1 VADPSSKIYWL
12 TGIFRGRRALV
23 QNPTKEGPMNRAICV
38 FTLATAGS
46 LVSTAGAQ
54 HRGAAVPASR
64 QPDRSNFTA
73 ETLEQRMAT
82 NPNLASRVQSLLPP
96 GTSLQAAASGF
107 KDEGQF
113 IAALHVSRN
122 LNIPFNE
129 LKADL
134 SKSKYGSL
142 GRALHDLRPELHS
155 RVIDSQ
161 VKRAERQTKTDLQQ
175 QGDLAIN
182 SVR

>member
-1 VADPSSKIYWL
+1 
-12 TGIFRGRRALV
+12 
-23 QNPTKEGPMNRAICV
+23 MNRSICV
-38 FTLATAGS
+38 FTLITTGS
-46 LVSTAGAQ
+46 LVSAAGAQ
-54 HRGAAVPASR
+54 HRGAAAAPKAGVDHS
-64 QPDRSNFTA
+64 SFTA
-73 ETLEQRMAT
+73 DGLERRMAT
-82 NPNLASRVQSLLPP
+82 DPSLASRVQSLLPP
-96 GTSLQAAASGF
+96 GISLEAAASGF

-142 GRALHDLRPELHS
+142 GRALHDLRPELHA

-161 VKRAERQTKTDLQQ
+161 IKKAERQTKTDLQQ
-175 QGDLAIN
+175 PSDLAIN
-182 SVR
+182 NVR

>member
-1 VADPSSKIYWL
+1 
-12 TGIFRGRRALV
+12 
-23 QNPTKEGPMNRAICV
+23 MNRSICV
-38 FTLATAGS
+38 FTLIAVGS
-46 LVSTAGAQ
+46 LVSAAGAQ
-54 HRGAAVPASR
+54 HRGAAAASP
-64 QPDRSNFTA
+64 QPERSSFTA
-73 ETLEQRMAT
+73 DALEKRMAT

-96 GTSLQAAASGF
+96 GTSLEAAASGF

-134 SKSKYGSL
+134 SKSKNGSL
-142 GRALHDLRPELHS
+142 GRALHDLRPELHA

-161 VKRAERQTKTDLQQ
+161 IKKAERQTKTDLQQ
-175 QGDLAIN
+175 PSDLAIN
-182 SVR
+182 NVR